1 MKLHV
6 FNLPKEE
13 MLDDKLVFVIQS
25 KLIKK
30 TDFLNIAI
38 TDLILDYLR
47 FADNRDKFVNWE
59 LLSFLSKKHH
69 ATLANQK
76 KYLKDLLS
84 ACNIT
89 DEEAI
94 SNPTIIVEC
103 INSVVNN
110 FVDELRL
117 HAADLPRIIFDDVEL
132 VSNQL
137 ITVDIS
143 KKLSKLLLSVCY
155 DKSKDEFD
163 SNRFKQI
170 VNEWKS
176 LADACDDNVKSDI
189 NDIITMLSERVLTLK
204 DDRPESIKN
213 GVYNLAILLL
223 DRLKFAKFV
232 RFTNLMIE
240 TLYKFK

>member
-13 MLDDKLVFVIQS
+13 MLDDKLVSVIQS

-30 TDFLNIAI
+30 TDFINIAI
-38 TDLILDYLR
+38 TNLVLDYLR
-47 FADNRDKFVNWE
+47 FVDNRDKFVNWE
-59 LLSFLSKKHH
+59 LLSFLSEKHH

-76 KYLKDLLS
+76 RYLKDLLS

-110 FVDELRL
+110 FIDELRL

-143 KKLSKLLLSVCY
+143 KKLSKLLISVCY
-155 DKSKDEFD
+155 DKSKDELD
-163 SNRFKQI
+163 SNRFQQI
-170 VNEWKS
+170 TDEWKLLTDVCS
-176 LADACDDNVKSDI
+176 DNTKSDI
-189 NDIITMLSERVLTLK
+189 DGIITRFSERVLSLK
-204 DDRPESIKN
+204 DDRLELIRN
-213 GVYNLAILLL
+213 YVYNLATLLL
-223 DRLKFAKFV
+223 EKLESAKFV
-232 RFTNLMIE
+232 RFANLMIE
-240 TLYKFK
+240 VLYKFK